1 MTNHSYLNTIA
12 AILIALLYF
21 NSHYCTIAPIIQ
33 QNEGPN
39 FSRDV
44 RTCTLPHFMHFLG
57 LFLCILLWPY
67 LCFDRLSMS
76 DLMMRNQILGLRR
89 AGMSVEEISVAL
101 EIDVMGVKLALEA
114 TGGSVAVRKAVKE
127 DSSEDIT
134 DDVSEQEAKE
144 MMGII
149 KNIARDEES
158 GVYARLNAAKYAH
171 GAKRGYHKRHLDMNV
186 GSGEL
191 LLKIN
196 EAYMSA
202 SMRARAAL
210 TGQSLTAKELTVIE
224 APTTVE
230 ANSVEPIVEPQ
241 LIDQTTPSQPAA
253 LNPRPFKI

>member
-1 MTNHSYLNTIA
+1 
-12 AILIALLYF
+12 
-21 NSHYCTIAPIIQ
+21 
-33 QNEGPN
+33 
-39 FSRDV
+39 
-44 RTCTLPHFMHFLG
+44 
-57 LFLCILLWPY
+57 
-67 LCFDRLSMS
+67 MS
-76 DLMMRNQILGLRR
+76 DLMMRNQIIGLRR
-89 AGMSVEEISVAL
+89 AGMTCEEISVAL
-101 EIDVMGVKLALEA
+101 EIDSAVVRLALEA
-114 TGGSVAVRKAVKE
+114 VGGSAVLRKAVKE
-127 DSSEDIT
+127 DASEDIT

-149 KNIARDEES
+149 KNIARDEDS

-230 ANSVEPIVEPQ
+230 ANSVETP
-241 LIDQTTPSQPAA
+241 IDQTTQSQPAA

>member
-1 MTNHSYLNTIA
+1 
-12 AILIALLYF
+12 
-21 NSHYCTIAPIIQ
+21 
-33 QNEGPN
+33 
-39 FSRDV
+39 
-44 RTCTLPHFMHFLG
+44 
-57 LFLCILLWPY
+57 
-67 LCFDRLSMS
+67 
-76 DLMMRNQILGLRR
+76 
-89 AGMSVEEISVAL
+89 MSVEEASAAL
-101 EIDVMGVKLALEA
+101 ELDVLVVKLAVEA
-114 TGGSVAVRKAVKE
+114 TGGSSVLRKEALKE
-127 DSSEDIT
+127 DDIT

-149 KNIARDEES
+149 KNIARDEDS

-171 GAKRGYHKRHLDMNV
+171 GAKRGYHKRPLDMNV

-230 ANSVEPIVEPQ
+230 ANAVETP
-241 LIDQTTPSQPAA
+241 IDQTTQSQPAA

>member
-1 MTNHSYLNTIA
+1 MP
-12 AILIALLYF
+12 
-21 NSHYCTIAPIIQ
+21 APTFYAFFGDK
-33 QNEGPN
+33 N
-39 FSRDV
+39 
-44 RTCTLPHFMHFLG
+44 
-57 LFLCILLWPY
+57 CILL
-67 LCFDRLSMS
+67 LALSVLVSFIMS
-76 DLMMRNQILGLRR
+76 DLMMRNQIIGLRR
-89 AGMSVEEISVAL
+89 AGMSCEEISVAL
-101 EIDVMGVKLALEA
+101 EIDHMVVKLALEA
-114 TGGSVAVRKAVKE
+114 VGGSVAVRKAVKE
-127 DSSEDIT
+127 DASEDVV

-149 KNIARDEES
+149 KNIARDEDS

-230 ANSVEPIVEPQ
+230 ASVAEQSP
-241 LIDQTTPSQPAA
+241 IDQTTPSQPAA
-253 LNPRPFKI
+253 LNPRPFKYD

>member
-1 MTNHSYLNTIA
+1 M
-12 AILIALLYF
+12 
-21 NSHYCTIAPIIQ
+21 
-33 QNEGPN
+33 
-39 FSRDV
+39 
-44 RTCTLPHFMHFLG
+44 
-57 LFLCILLWPY
+57 LFYWHCKS
-67 LCFDRLSMS
+67 FKRLSMS
-76 DLMMRNQILGLRR
+76 DLMMRNQIVGLRR
-89 AGMSVEEISVAL
+89 AGMTCEEISVAL
-101 EIDVMGVKLALEA
+101 EIDHMVVKLALEA
-114 TGGSVAVRKAVKE
+114 VGGSVAVRKESRVEKE
-127 DSSEDIT
+127 DDIT

-149 KNIARDEES
+149 KNIARDEDS

-230 ANSVEPIVEPQ
+230 ANAIETPANQSPIDV
-241 LIDQTTPSQPAA
+241 QPAA
-253 LNPRPFKI
+253 QNPRPFKL